1 MQMFADVFNRE
12 IVKSNIDQD
21 AASIGAAA
29 IAARAVGLWRDYGG
43 IDGLHRIERRC
54 APDPARAARYEAL
67 LPMFSRICEV
77 AADLGDAMYAASCGE
92 PITRKG

>member
-1 MQMFADVFNRE
+1 MQMFADVFGRE

-43 IDGLHRIERRC
+43 IDGLHQIERRC
-54 APDPARAARYEAL
+54 APDPDRAARYGAL
-67 LPMFSRICEV
+67 FPVFRHICGV

-92 PITRKG
+92 PNTRKG